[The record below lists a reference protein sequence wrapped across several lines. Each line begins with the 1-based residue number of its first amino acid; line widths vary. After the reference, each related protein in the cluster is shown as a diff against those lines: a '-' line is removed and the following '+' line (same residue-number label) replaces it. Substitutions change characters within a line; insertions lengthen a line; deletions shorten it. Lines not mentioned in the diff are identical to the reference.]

1 MNPPPALQIQLKPS
15 RARHNSNH
23 RKRRRKAAKSSKDTD
38 NPTPRSAQHNPSAST
53 GASNV
58 ENSRRLPAPDRL
70 SRPVA
75 ASGCIEGVAKKKTS
89 RGRPNRPWKPW
100 AKLSLNDIESISER
114 RGNSGR
120 GYEQ

>member
-23 RKRRRKAAKSSKDTD
+23 RKRRRKAAKSSKGIG
-38 NPTPRSAQHNPSAST
+38 NPTPREHNPAAST
-53 GASNV
+53 GTSSFG
-58 ENSRRLPAPDRL
+58 NSKRLPAPDRL

-100 AKLSLNDIESISER
+100 AKLSLDDIESISER